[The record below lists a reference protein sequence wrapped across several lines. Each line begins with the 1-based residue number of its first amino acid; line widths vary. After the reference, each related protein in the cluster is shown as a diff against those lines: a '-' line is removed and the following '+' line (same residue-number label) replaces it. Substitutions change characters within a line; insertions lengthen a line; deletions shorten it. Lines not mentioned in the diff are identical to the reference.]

1 MGTDGVGA
9 GQLSGMVRAVMAL
22 LELDAVSAS
31 YDGQR
36 VLSAVSLA
44 VSSGEFVGLLGPNG
58 AGKSTLLR
66 VACGMHAPDEGR
78 VLLDGAPLA
87 SLDRRA
93 VARRVAFVPQRT
105 DLAFPFSV
113 LAVVL
118 MGRAP
123 HLGGYGLE
131 GPEDRAIAEEA
142 LREVDA
148 FGLRERPFSALSG
161 GERQRVVLARALCQ
175 RAQVL
180 LLDEPAA
187 FLDIRH
193 QVELHELLR
202 SGTRAGRFAVVSAMH
217 DLNLAS
223 QACDRVLLLSEGH
236 TAGLGTIDDVLTY
249 ARVRETFGVDVYVGV
264 NELTGA
270 RYFLPMAGRS

>member
-1 MGTDGVGA
+1 
-9 GQLSGMVRAVMAL
+9 MAL

-31 YDGQR
+31 YGNQP
-36 VLSAVSLA
+36 VLLEVSLA
-44 VSSGEFVGLLGPNG
+44 LEPGELIGLLGPNG

-66 VACGMHAPDEGR
+66 VAAGMHEPTRGR
-78 VLLDGAPLA
+78 VLLEGAALGTY
-87 SLDRRA
+87 DRRA

-113 LAVVL
+113 LEVVL

-123 HLGGYGLE
+123 HLGGYGME
-131 GPEDRAIAEEA
+131 AEEDRHIAEEA

-148 FGLRERPFSALSG
+148 WALCDRQFPTLSG
-161 GERQRVVLARALCQ
+161 GERQRVVIARALCQ
-175 RAQVL
+175 RARIL

-193 QVELHELLR
+193 QVELHDLLR
-202 SGTRAGRFAVVSAMH
+202 GGVRAGRFAVVSAMH
-217 DLNLAS
+217 DLNLAAQS
-223 QACDRVLLLSEGH
+223 CDRVLLLSGGR
-236 TAGLGTIDDVLTY
+236 TVGLGSVEDVLTY
-249 ARVRETFGVDVYVGV
+249 ARVKETFGIDVYVGV

-270 RYFLPMAGRS
+270 RYFLPMTGRG

>member
-1 MGTDGVGA
+1 
-9 GQLSGMVRAVMAL
+9 MAL
-22 LELDAVSAS
+22 LELDAVCAS
-31 YDGQR
+31 YGDR
-36 VLSAVSLA
+36 PVLSEISLRLDG
-44 VSSGEFVGLLGPNG
+44 GELVGLLGPNG

-66 VACGMHAPDEGR
+66 LACGMHEPSRGR
-78 VLLDGAPLA
+78 VLLEGAELGTLA
-87 SLDRRA
+87 RRA

-113 LAVVL
+113 LEVVL

-131 GPEDRAIAEEA
+131 AEEDRQIAEDS

-148 FGLRERPFSALSG
+148 HALRERPFTTLSG
-161 GERQRVVLARALCQ
+161 GERQRVVIARALCQ
-175 RAQVL
+175 RPKIL

-193 QVELHELLR
+193 QVELHDLLR
-202 SGTRAGRFAVVSAMH
+202 DGVRAGRFAVVSAMH

-223 QACDRVLLLSEGH
+223 QACDRVLLLSGGRSV
-236 TAGLGTIDDVLTY
+236 GLGTVEQVLTY
-249 ARVRETFGVDVYVGV
+249 GRVRETFGVDVYVGV

-270 RYFLPMAGRS
+270 RYFLPMTGRGGKG